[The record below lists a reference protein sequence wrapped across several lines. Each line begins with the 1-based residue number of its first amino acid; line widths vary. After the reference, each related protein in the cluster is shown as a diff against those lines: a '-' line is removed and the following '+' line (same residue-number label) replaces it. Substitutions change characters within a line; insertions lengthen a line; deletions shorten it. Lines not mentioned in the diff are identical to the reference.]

1 MVMVRKNT
9 LWLAM
14 GLMMLSLASCNKDES
29 GEPFTL
35 STKQYNGGAKTYI
48 NSGTNKEYAC
58 WKDGDKVLINGT
70 EKTVSV
76 SSGSD
81 NTYEATVDGSD
92 IAESESYI
100 SVYPASSSS
109 ISGSAITT
117 TIPQTTT
124 YTTISSGAGAGCQV
138 IDAPMAAYST
148 TRGLTYENIC
158 ALTKFQVKTEG
169 ATNAKLLSIRIATDK
184 AICGTLTANYQSNSW
199 STSLNGNQNYRELS
213 FGEGIELST
222 TSKSFYLY
230 IPETSGIT
238 EFTIYATVSY
248 NGETHC
254 FHRTKTGNNISLSK
268 NVVYYFGE
276 LTVNTTNGTLID
288 DQSAYYIE
296 PAGTESDP
304 ICIGSTAEWED
315 LMGLYAM
322 TGKHFKLTNDISI
335 TNSIPSFNGTL
346 DGNGRTITVSTALF
360 KIIENATIKNLTT
373 DGSITTTGSNIKINY
388 SSIDYYYTFGV
399 VAQMAQSSIIENTTN
414 NVSLTINSI
423 ASGYSVSIGGIVGYM
438 KGTSLNH
445 CINNGTIS
453 VSGTTSTQH
462 VVGGIVGDA
471 RTNSSIINCTN
482 IGSIYSAYNTGG
494 IAGNFNSKY
503 SIENSYVHANI
514 QGGSAVGGISYGNIS
529 NQNGKITNC
538 YFIGNLITSSN
549 NNTTKA
555 GICYNNKGSIS
566 YCYYDDRIQYLS
578 RDGDGSNS
586 NCSTLFDATTITGGA
601 SLADTLNNN
610 ITSLNLT
617 DALSWEVR
625 DGIVTFVEQ

>member
-14 GLMMLSLASCNKDES
+14 GLMMLCLASCNKDES
-29 GEPFTL
+29 GDPFTL

-58 WKDGDKVLINGT
+58 WKDGDKVLINRT

-76 SSGSD
+76 SSGSG

-92 IAESESYI
+92 IAESENYI

-148 TRGLTYENIC
+148 TRGLTYENLC
-158 ALTKFQVKTEG
+158 ALTKFQFKAEG
-169 ATNAKLLSIRIATDK
+169 TTNAKLLSIRIATDK
-184 AICGTLTANYQSNSW
+184 VICGTLTANYQNNSW
-199 STSLNGNQNYRELS
+199 STSLNGTQNYRELS
-213 FGEGIELST
+213 FGEGIDLST
-222 TSKSFYLY
+222 TAKSFYLY
-230 IPETSGIT
+230 VPEVSSIT
-238 EFTIYATVSY
+238 ELTIYATVSY

-254 FHRTKTGNNISLSK
+254 FHRTKRGNNISLSK

-296 PAGTESDP
+296 PAGTENDP

-322 TGKHFKLTNDISI
+322 TGKYFKLTNDISI

-346 DGNGRTITVSTALF
+346 DGNGKTITVSTALF

-373 DGSITTTGSNIKINY
+373 DGSITTTGSNIRVNDP
-388 SSIDYYYTFGV
+388 SGPYYTFGV
-399 VAQMAQSSIIENTTN
+399 FAQIAQSCSLQDLTNNASISISNIAQNVEIGSII
-414 NVSLTINSI
+414 
-423 ASGYSVSIGGIVGYM
+423 GYM
-438 KGTSLNH
+438 KSTSLNH
-445 CINNGTIS
+445 CINNGTL
-453 VSGTTSTQH
+453 TTSGNPSTIN

-471 RTNSSIINCTN
+471 RSNSSIINCAN
-482 IGSIYSAYNTGG
+482 EGALYSAFNTGG
-494 IAGNFNSKY
+494 IAGKFESKY
-503 SIENSYVHANI
+503 SIENCYVNANI
-514 QGGSAVGGISYGNIS
+514 QGGTYASGICHSNGNS
-529 NQNGKITNC
+529 NGKITNC
-538 YFIGNLITSSN
+538 YFRGQLTTSSN
-549 NNTTKA
+549 SSTTKV
-555 GICYNNKGSIS
+555 GVCYNNNGIIS
-566 YCYYDDRIQYLS
+566 YCYYSNNIQYIS
-578 RDGDGSNS
+578 REGSGSNS
-586 NCSTLFDATTITGGA
+586 NCSTLSNATTITTITGDTP
-601 SLADTLNNN
+601 LAKTLNSN
-610 ITSLNLT
+610 ISTLHLT
-617 DALSWEVR
+617 DALPWEVR
-625 DGIVTFVEQ
+625 NGIVTFVEQ

>member
-48 NSGTNKEYAC
+48 NSGTSKEYAC

-169 ATNAKLLSIRIATDK
+169 ATNAKLLSIRIATNK

-276 LTVNTTNGTLID
+276 LTVNTSNGTLID

-322 TGKHFKLTNDISI
+322 TGKYFKLTNDISI

-346 DGNGRTITVSTALF
+346 DGNGKTITVSTALF
-360 KIIENATIKNLTT
+360 KIIEDATIKDLTT

-388 SSIDYYYTFGV
+388 SSKDYYYTFGV
-399 VAQMAQSSIIENTTN
+399 VAQMAQNSSLQDLTNNASISISNITQDVEIGSII
-414 NVSLTINSI
+414 
-423 ASGYSVSIGGIVGYM
+423 GYM
-438 KGTSLNH
+438 KSTSLNH
-445 CINNGTIS
+445 CINNGTL
-453 VSGTTSTQH
+453 TTSGNPSTIN

-471 RTNSSIINCTN
+471 RSSSSIKNCAN
-482 IGSIYSAYNTGG
+482 EGALYSAFNTGG
-494 IAGNFNSKY
+494 IAGKFESKY
-503 SIENSYVHANI
+503 SIENCYVNANI
-514 QGGSAVGGISYGNIS
+514 QGGTYASGICHSNGNS
-529 NQNGKITNC
+529 NGKITNC
-538 YFIGNLITSSN
+538 YFRGQLTTSSN
-549 NNTTKA
+549 SSTTKV
-555 GICYNNKGSIS
+555 GVCYNNNGIIS
-566 YCYYDDRIQYLS
+566 YCYYSNNIQYIS
-578 RDGDGSNS
+578 REGSGSNS
-586 NCSTLFDATTITGGA
+586 NCSTLSNATTITGDRP
-601 SLADTLNNN
+601 LAATLNSN
-610 ITSLNLT
+610 ISTIPLT
-617 DALSWEVR
+617 GALQWEVKN
-625 DGIVTFVEQ
+625 GIVTFKEQ